1 MPAPEPSQAAHA
13 PRDIL
18 VIKPSSLGDVV
29 HTLPSVALLRR
40 AFPEARIR
48 WLINTEWMP
57 LLAGNPHIDEAIEF
71 PRRHFRGI
79 RGALRIAPWARELRQ
94 RVAADLIL
102 DYQGLLRSALIGKL
116 CRDDMARVIGLS
128 DAREGARYLYDHEVD
143 VAGIVHAVDRY
154 LALTQYAMGLGG
166 RPAPTPPLGPH
177 PAQTGVRDPATGL
190 DANAW
195 PAPLSWPLPW
205 GEAPGGFKIEDRFI
219 VLHPFSRGAGKSL
232 TVDQVR
238 EFCQALPGEKIVIV
252 GRADTPL
259 PTMEGT
265 VDLLNKTSLTELVW
279 LLRFAK
285 FVVSVDSGPMH
296 IAAAVTQR
304 LVSIHTWSDPAKVG
318 PYQPEAWVWKDGA
331 LFQMKDLADPTKRQ
345 PAAGMTDIAQ
355 HVASCVVK

>member
-1 MPAPEPSQAAHA
+1 MPASEPTQAAQA

-40 AFPEARIR
+40 AFPQARIR
-48 WLINTEWMP
+48 WLINTEWLP

-71 PRRHFRGI
+71 PRRNFRGI

-116 CRDDMARVIGLS
+116 CRDDEARVIGLS
-128 DAREGARYLYDHEVD
+128 DAREGARYLYDHAVD
-143 VAGIVHAVDRY
+143 VSGVVHAVDRY
-154 LALTQYAMGLGG
+154 LALTQFAMGLGG
-166 RPAPTPPLGPH
+166 NPVPAAPLSSH
-177 PAQTGVRDPATGL
+177 PAGTGVRDPSTGL
-190 DANAW
+190 YKSEW

-205 GEAPGGFKIEDRFI
+205 GEAPAGFKPEDRFI

-238 EFCQALPGEKIVIV
+238 EFCQAVPGQKIVLV
-252 GRADTPL
+252 GRAEMALTPI
-259 PTMEGT
+259 EGT
-265 VDLLNKTSLTELVW
+265 VDLLNKTSLSELIW

-296 IAAAVTQR
+296 IAAALTPR
-304 LVSIHTWSDPAKVG
+304 LLSIHTWSDPAKVG

-331 LFQMKDLADPTKRQ
+331 LFRMKHLADPTQRQ
-345 PAAGMTDIAQ
+345 PAAGMSDIAK
-355 HVASCVVK
+355 HVASHIL